1 LAINLDLGHKFVNG
15 PHETTIKLRGRH
27 ASTLSNCNRIEV
39 GGTIFAVQGSA
50 PRGEDP
56 GSNLG
61 RLAGDEGLGR
71 GWVAEKARM
80 VWEAELGRAEDN
92 DPGCHWLGSM
102 PPSPPGDGFLFF
114 A

>member
-1 LAINLDLGHKFVNG
+1 MAINLDLGHKFVNG

-39 GGTIFAVQGSA
+39 GGTIFAVQA
-50 PRGEDP
+50 IWA
-56 GSNLG
+56 G

-102 PPSPPGDGFLFF
+102 PPLAGDGFLLF